1 MTASAEFKLQ
11 RARDVALVTMDNG
24 EGPAKPTVL
33 NEAALD
39 ALARTLDEVERGDY
53 AALLLTGKPYSFS
66 AGADLDEFP
75 ELIRPGESAAAAR
88 AGHELFSR
96 IMRLPIPT
104 LAAINGVC
112 VGGGLELALFCAY
125 RTISTAVRHFGFP
138 ECFLGL
144 VPSWGGTQLAPRL
157 VGAKAAVDVIVLNPM
172 RQNRPLD
179 GASAFELGF
188 ADRLFGP
195 AEFLDESLAFLQ
207 EIAECGGPEPPEP
220 DWEGS
225 EEVFRRARARL
236 DDLVHGAAPAPYR
249 ALELVEGARTWSLE
263 EGFRREQE
271 AAEELIPGRHCQ
283 ASVYAFNLVERRA
296 KRGVGRPDATA
307 RPVQKVGVIGA
318 GRMATQIAA
327 AFLKRLQVPVV
338 ISDVRPEAVEEAL
351 AALEDPRRLLTAAA
365 TDEDFAGCDLIVEA
379 VFEETAVKQDVFA
392 RLEAVVGPD
401 CVLAT
406 NTSALSVA
414 GIASGLERPERV
426 VGMHFFNPVAVMP
439 LVEVVRAGRS
449 TDEAVATA
457 FDAALA
463 LKKRPV
469 VVADAP
475 GFVVNRILTRML
487 SSNLEAIERGS
498 SFAEVDEAMLS
509 LGLPMAPSTLVEM
522 VGPRV
527 ALHVLETMH
536 AAFPDRFPLSQ
547 TLASLA
553 EGRDEIAVS
562 RREPLARDEIAESA
576 LASMADEIGRLLED
590 GVVASVEDVD
600 TCLILGAG
608 FPFFLG
614 GITKELEARS
624 LSVRRSSL

>member
-1 MTASAEFKLQ
+1 VSGTEFKLN
-11 RARDVALVTMDNG
+11 RARDVALVTIDNG
-24 EGPAKPTVL
+24 EGPAKPSVFDA
-33 NEAALD
+33 AALES
-39 ALARTLDEVERGDY
+39 LADTLDEVERGGF
-53 AALLLTGKPYSFS
+53 AALLLTGKPSSFS
-66 AGADLDEFP
+66 AGADLNEFP
-75 ELIRPGESAAAAR
+75 ELTRPGESAEAAR

-112 VGGGLELALFCAY
+112 LGGGLELALFCGY

-157 VGAKAAVDVIVLNPM
+157 VGPKAAVDVIVLNSM
-172 RQNRPLD
+172 RQNRLLD
-179 GASAFELGF
+179 GRSAFELGF

-195 AEFLDESLAFLQ
+195 AEFLDESLAFLW
-207 EIAECGGPEPPEP
+207 EIVERGAPERPEP

-225 EEVFRRARARL
+225 EDTFRRARARL
-236 DDLVHGAAPAPYR
+236 DGLVHGAAPAPYR

-296 KRGVGRPDATA
+296 KRGLGRPAAVA
-307 RPVQKVGVIGA
+307 RPVQKAGVVGA
-318 GRMATQIAA
+318 GLMAVQIAGA
-327 AFLKRLQVPVV
+327 LLKRLQVPLV

-351 AALEDPRRLLTAAA
+351 ATLEDPRRLLTAAA
-365 TDEDFAGCDLIVEA
+365 SEEDYAGCDLVVEA
-379 VFEETAVKQDVFA
+379 VTEDTRVKQEVFA
-392 RLEAVVGPD
+392 RLEAVVGPE

-414 GIASGLERPERV
+414 GIATGLDRPERV

-439 LVEVVRAGRS
+439 LVEIVRAERS
-449 TDEAVATA
+449 SDEAVATA
-457 FDAALA
+457 FDTALA
-463 LKKRPV
+463 LRKRPV

-487 SSNLEAIERGS
+487 SSNLEALERGS

-509 LGLPMAPSTLVEM
+509 LGLPMAPSALLEL

-547 TLASLA
+547 ALAGLA
-553 EGRDEIAVS
+553 AGEVIAVT
-562 RREPLARDEIAESA
+562 RHDPPAREEIVESA
-576 LASMADEIGRLLED
+576 LAAMADEIGRLLD
-590 GVVASVEDVD
+590 DDVVASPQDVD

-614 GITKELEARS
+614 GITKELEARA
-624 LSVRRSSL
+624 LSIRPSPL